1 MRTLVYC
8 RCRRGPS
15 HFQLQLIK
23 QYQPRKTTTIT
34 CHMLELPHAK
44 KMLLACTHTHT
55 HTDVHVHEGAAIC
68 CGLAHFFLVPCSLC
82 FFVVVVIVVVFGVKN
97 LWFKDTQKSNSTNFH
112 SSFCWFHFLATL
124 NSICI
129 HITCVCECLCVC
141 VCVFCQVD
149 VCNCQL
155 VQLLFVAFHV
165 KFK

>member
-23 QYQPRKTTTIT
+23 QYQPRKTTTATTIT

-44 KMLLACTHTHT
+44 KMLLTCTHTHALT
-55 HTDVHVHEGAAIC
+55 H
-68 CGLAHFFLVPCSLC
+68 AHTYRRARIWRRCHLLRPRTFFLVPCSLC

-112 SSFCWFHFLATL
+112 LSFCWFHFFGDLEL
-124 NSICI
+124 NLYTYNMCMRMF
-129 HITCVCECLCVC
+129 VCVC
-141 VCVFCQVD
+141 VC
-149 VCNCQL
+149 
-155 VQLLFVAFHV
+155 FV
-165 KFK
+165 K

>member
-23 QYQPRKTTTIT
+23 QYQPRKTTTTATTIT

-44 KMLLACTHTHT
+44 KMLLTCTHTHA
-55 HTDVHVHEGAAIC
+55 HTYRRARTWRRCH
-68 CGLAHFFLVPCSLC
+68 LLRPRTFFLVPCSLC

-112 SSFCWFHFLATL
+112 LSFCWFHFLATL

-141 VCVFCQVD
+141 VC
-149 VCNCQL
+149 
-155 VQLLFVAFHV
+155 FV
-165 KFK
+165 K